1 MPGVLISPTS
11 FGIVLSRILNHY
23 YFFFFIVSNLQFYR
37 FFFMMKWLDIFFHF
51 SFFSWRA
58 ANFSLIFERFFL
70 KFWGAQNCG
79 NWFKTVRDR
88 AGSWLDG
95 NPTIEKVLIER
106 CKHLLI
112 PCFRVF
118 FPVDVILQIISI
130 ISDHVA
136 CTFHF
141 FSLKSRVSYTPQWT
155 TKQPTWTNLQSL
167 ANIWITSYS
176 MDNG

>member
-1 MPGVLISPTS
+1 MPAVLISPTS

-37 FFFMMKWLDIFFHF
+37 FFLMMKWLDIFFHF

-58 ANFSLIFERFFL
+58 ANFSLIFERFFF

-106 CKHLLI
+106 CKHFDSMFSCVLSCERNSTDNQHYFRSCRLYFPFLFSQI
-112 PCFRVF
+112 PC
-118 FPVDVILQIISI
+118 ILYP
-130 ISDHVA
+130 A
-136 CTFHF
+136 
-141 FSLKSRVSYTPQWT
+141 
-155 TKQPTWTNLQSL
+155 
-167 ANIWITSYS
+167 
-176 MDNG
+176 MDNKTAHLN